1 MTKSLGYISLGC
13 AKNLVD
19 TEVMLGLLKDDGYTI
34 TDNLHEADLIIIN
47 TCTFIEKAKE
57 ESINTILEA
66 AQYKET
72 GRCKGLIVAGCLSQ
86 QYQDELF
93 TEIPEIDALIGTG
106 AWDQVM
112 VAVDAIEH
120 GNRSCIMEN
129 ITNIYDERMPRIQTT
144 LRYSAYVK
152 IAEGCNNGCTFC
164 IIPKVRGAFR
174 SRSIESIKAEVKRLA
189 ASGVKEIVLIA
200 QDTTSYGIDLN
211 NGKPLLTELLKELT
225 KVEGIEWIRM
235 LYLYPTF
242 FSDELLDIIVNEPKL
257 CKYVDI
263 PLQHVNNDILKQM
276 NRRDSRE
283 DIERLLKK
291 IRNAPTHVT
300 LRTSII
306 VGFPGETDEQFQEL
320 CEFVKDIKFD
330 NMGVFTYSQEEGT
343 IAGAR
348 EDQVP
353 EDVKEERYHTLMSIQ
368 AAISEENNRDL
379 EGTIDYAMIE
389 ELEEGDNDTVLAKGR
404 LKSQAPDVDGNMY
417 IEDCGDKVKAG
428 DIVQV
433 QVEQGF
439 AYDVVATI
447 VE

>member
-1 MTKSLGYISLGC
+1 MGKKLGYVSLGC

-19 TEVMLGLLKDDGYTI
+19 TEVMLGLLKDNGYTI
-34 TDNLHEADLIIIN
+34 TEDLSEADLIVVN
-47 TCTFIEKAKE
+47 TCTFIEKAKA
-57 ESINTILEA
+57 ESINTILEV
-66 AQYKET
+66 AQYKED
-72 GRCKGLIVAGCLSQ
+72 GKCKGLIVAGCLSQ

-93 TEIPEIDALIGTG
+93 QEIPEIDALIGTG
-106 AWDQVM
+106 AWDQIM

-144 LRYSAYVK
+144 PRYSAYVK

-174 SRSIESIKAEVKRLA
+174 SRTIESIKAEVERLA
-189 ASGVKEIVLIA
+189 ASGVKEVVLIA

-211 NGKPLLTELLKELT
+211 DGKPLLTTLLKELT
-225 KVEGIEWIRM
+225 AVEGIEWIRM

-276 NRRDSRE
+276 NRRDDRN

-291 IRNAPTHVT
+291 IRNAPTHIT

-306 VGFPGETDEQFQEL
+306 VGFPGETDEQFEEL
-320 CEFVKDIKFD
+320 C
-330 NMGVFTYSQEEGT
+330 
-343 IAGAR
+343 

-353 EDVKEERYHTLMSIQ
+353 EEVKEERYHILMSIQ

-379 EGTIDYAMIE
+379 EGTIDYAMVEEIE
-389 ELEEGDNDTVLAKGR
+389 DGENGTLLAKGR

-417 IEDCGDKVKAG
+417 IEDCGEE
-428 DIVQV
+428 VQPGNILKV

-439 AYDVVATI
+439 AYDVVATV